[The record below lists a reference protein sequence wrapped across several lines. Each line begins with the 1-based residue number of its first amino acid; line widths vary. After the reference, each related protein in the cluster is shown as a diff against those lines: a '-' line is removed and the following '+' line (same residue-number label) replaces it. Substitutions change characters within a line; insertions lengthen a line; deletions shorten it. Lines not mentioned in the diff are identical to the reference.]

1 MNYIISIVDTEY
13 DVNRIPIGNMD
24 TIVNISDIITY
35 DSVKFKIDSIEHCLD
50 SGRHYINIYL
60 KDPNT
65 IIYNSFCLS
74 FYRKVCAIYL
84 YSIIKYNIEAG
95 VILDKEYDKLF
106 TQYSYEDNQKIYDSI
121 IGYII
126 DKPTTYNI
134 KVLEKIIK
142 QYFILIGDGTDV
154 ITHSSTILKSI
165 HSSKILNS
173 ISECTPEF
181 IKELFD
187 SYSNIIKP
195 QLSIDNKTKIESKYQ
210 ILKLL

>member
-1 MNYIISIVDTEY
+1 M
-13 DVNRIPIGNMD
+13 
-24 TIVNISDIITY
+24 
-35 DSVKFKIDSIEHCLD
+35 IDS
-50 SGRHYINIYL
+50 N
-60 KDPNT
+60 PNT
-65 IIYNSFCLS
+65 IIYNSICLS

-106 TQYSYEDNQKIYDSI
+106 TEYSYEDNQKIYDSI
-121 IGYII
+121 IDYII
-126 DKPTTYNI
+126 AIPTIYNI

-142 QYFILIGDGTDV
+142 QYFILVGDGTDV
-154 ITHSSTILKSI
+154 I

-187 SYSNIIKP
+187 SNSNIIKP
-195 QLSIDNKTKIESKYQ
+195 QLSIDNKSKIEIKYQ

>member
-13 DVNRIPIGNMD
+13 GVNRIPIGNMD

-154 ITHSSTILKSI
+154 THSLS
-165 HSSKILNS
+165 ILNS

-187 SYSNIIKP
+187 SNSNIIKP
-195 QLSIDNKTKIESKYQ
+195 QLSIDNKSKIEIKYQ